1 MDVLHGCCCYGAKQA
16 CRKCAAGR
24 HHLLASI
31 PLANCC
37 CCRCRL
43 QVSRRSHPRTAVLG
57 TADAFA
63 RCICT
68 ILPTLDIN
76 VPRADL
82 PRPSPTA
89 DAALQVRRKLG
100 LVALPAPSSPML
112 ALPGVPGATPGGKAL
127 ALRREG
133 AGASSEELRGV
144 LMPPRHKGL
153 VPAIRGAH
161 ALHNQGALGGASLDI
176 SPGAQVFCNRLC
188 FAIVEPEQTGVQCA
202 AGYCSAARRGLT

>member
-1 MDVLHGCCCYGAKQA
+1 MPWMFCMGAAAMEQSRPA
-16 CRKCAAGR
+16 ENVQQGATTCWPPFLWLIAAAAGADCR
-24 HHLLASI
+24 SAGAVTPELLCWALLMPLHSASA
-31 PLANCC
+31 PFCL
-37 CCRCRL
+37 
-43 QVSRRSHPRTAVLG
+43 RSTSMS
-57 TADAFA
+57 
-63 RCICT
+63 
-68 ILPTLDIN
+68 
-76 VPRADL
+76 PRADL

-161 ALHNQGALGGASLDI
+161 ALHIQGALGRASLVI
-176 SPGAQVFCNRLC
+176 
-188 FAIVEPEQTGVQCA
+188 
-202 AGYCSAARRGLT
+202 